1 MSDTIDRGLVLG
13 PRPPLIDIRN
23 VTKRFPVG
31 DQEVTVLHNISFQV
45 HPGEF
50 VAIVGQSGS
59 GKSTLLN
66 MLTGVDR
73 PSEGDVFIG
82 GRQLTHMGENDLAL
96 WRRREIG
103 IVFQFFNLVPGLS
116 LAQNVRLPMEL
127 ANTYDDVGRRARA
140 TALLGRVGLAERADW
155 LPSRVSGGDQQRA
168 AIARSDAN
176 DPPLIFGDEPTGR
189 QDPRS
194 ALACFA
200 LFEEWVRTG
209 KTFLMVTHSRELA
222 ARTGRTIE
230 IADGRI
236 IRDEVH

>member
-1 MSDTIDRGLVLG
+1 MSDV
-13 PRPPLIDIRN
+13 LIDLQG
-23 VTKRFPVG
+23 VSKSFPVG
-31 DQEVTVLHNISFQV
+31 DTTVQVLRDVSFQV
-45 HPGEF
+45 RAGEF

-73 PSEGDVFIG
+73 PTSGAVTIAGERLG
-82 GRQLTHMGENDLAL
+82 GKGEDALAV
-96 WRRREIG
+96 WRRSEIG
-103 IVFQFFNLVPGLS
+103 IVFQFFNLVPGLT
-116 LAQNVRLPMEL
+116 LAQNVRLPMDL
-127 ANTYDDVGRRARA
+127 AGRLPPRQRRARVEE
-140 TALLGRVGLAERADW
+140 LLGRVGLSERASW
-155 LPSRVSGGDQQRA
+155 LPSRISGGDQQRA
-168 AIARSDAN
+168 AIARANAN

-194 ALACFA
+194 AEAVFD
-200 LFEEWVRTG
+200 LFRAWVAGG
-209 KTFLMVTHSRELA
+209 KTMLMVTHSRELA

>member
-1 MSDTIDRGLVLG
+1 MSEIVIDVQ
-13 PRPPLIDIRN
+13 N
-23 VTKRFPVG
+23 VVKRFPVG
-31 DQEVTVLHNISFQV
+31 DREITVLKDVSFQV
-45 HPGEF
+45 RAGEF

-73 PSEGDVFIG
+73 PSSGMVTVG
-82 GRQLTHMGENDLAL
+82 GQRLPTLSENELAL
-96 WRRREIG
+96 WRRHEVG
-103 IVFQFFNLVPGLS
+103 IIFQFFNLVPGLT

-127 ANTYDDVGRRARA
+127 ANKYDAARRSARVME
-140 TALLGRVGLAERADW
+140 LLSQVGLAERADW

-168 AIARSDAN
+168 AIARADAN
-176 DPPLIFGDEPTGR
+176 EPPIIFGDEPTGR

-194 ALACFA
+194 AEACFA
-200 LFEEWVRTG
+200 LFQRWVDAG
-209 KTFLMVTHSRELA
+209 KTVVVVTHSRELA

-236 IRDEVH
+236 IRDEVHSHA

>member
-1 MSDTIDRGLVLG
+1 MNNDI
-13 PRPPLIDIRN
+13 LIDVQQVN
-23 VTKRFPVG
+23 KRFPVG
-31 DQEVTVLHNISFQV
+31 DTEFHVLKDVSFQV
-45 HPGEF
+45 RRGEF

-73 PSEGDVFIG
+73 PSDGEVFVG
-82 GRQLTHMGENDLAL
+82 GQRLTKMGENEIAL
-96 WRRREIG
+96 WRRRSIG
-103 IVFQFFNLVPGLS
+103 IVFQFFNLVPGLTIG
-116 LAQNVRLPMEL
+116 QNVRLPMDL
-127 ANTYDDVGRRARA
+127 AQRYTVKEREERVRM
-140 TALLGRVGLAERADW
+140 LLDTVGLADRLTW
-155 LPSRVSGGDQQRA
+155 MPSRVSGGDQQRA
-168 AIARSDAN
+168 AIARADAN

-194 ALACFA
+194 ANAVFE
-200 LFEEWVRTG
+200 LFQSWVSSG
-209 KTFLMVTHSRELA
+209 KTFLMVTHSRALA